1 MWTEQ
6 FLFSQSIKSII
17 KSNQME
23 KKQTVFERL
32 SAINVN
38 EHVEKK
44 DNLTYL
50 SWAWAWS
57 ETKRACPDATY
68 KILETEYDEAL
79 GFMCHTTVT
88 IEGETLEM
96 WLPVM
101 DGKNKS
107 MKKTPYSYSTRYGDK
122 QVEAATTFDI
132 NKTIMRC
139 LVKNLAMF
147 GLGIYIYAGEDLP
160 EGETT
165 AKAEAP
171 KKTAPAVGDGL
182 IELKKGTE
190 NWDAVVSYVT
200 ANKKNGVEKIGAQ
213 LVRKYK
219 ISPAIKKEIAN
230 IINAE

>member
-1 MWTEQ
+1 
-6 FLFSQSIKSII
+6 
-17 KSNQME
+17 ME
-23 KKQTVFERL
+23 KKLPVFERL

-38 EHVEKK
+38 DHVEKK
-44 DNLTYL
+44 SNLTYL

-57 ETKRACPDATY
+57 KTKTECPDATY

-107 MKKTPYSYSTRYGDK
+107 MKKTAYSYSTRYGDK
-122 QVEAATTFDI
+122 QVDAATTFDI

-165 AKAEAP
+165 ATKFEAP

-182 IELKKGTE
+182 IELKKGTA
-190 NWDAVVSYVT
+190 NWDAVVKYVT
-200 ANKKNGVEKIGAQ
+200 ENKANGVEKIGAQ

-230 IINAE
+230 LINA

>member
-1 MWTEQ
+1 MWSEQ
-6 FLFSQSIKSII
+6 YLSNQSFAPLGAKNSI

-23 KKQTVFERL
+23 NIKTVFERL

-38 EHVEKK
+38 DHVEKK

-57 ETKRACPDATY
+57 KTKTECPDATY
-68 KILETEYDEAL
+68 KIL
-79 GFMCHTTVT
+79 T

-107 MKKTPYSYSTRYGDK
+107 MKKTAYSYSTRYGDK
-122 QVEAATTFDI
+122 TVEAATTFDI

-160 EGETT
+160 EGETAST
-165 AKAEAP
+165 KVEAP
-171 KKTAPAVGDGL
+171 KLSAPAVGDAL
-182 IELKKGTE
+182 PDLKKGTS
-190 NWDAVVSYVT
+190 NWDAVVKYVT
-200 ANKKNGVEKIGAQ
+200 SNKALGIEKIGAQ
-213 LVRKYK
+213 ITRKYK
-219 ISPAIKKEIAN
+219 VSPALKKEIAN
-230 IINAE
+230 LLTAE

>member
-1 MWTEQ
+1 
-6 FLFSQSIKSII
+6 
-17 KSNQME
+17 ME

-38 EHVEKK
+38 DHVEKK

-68 KILETEYDEAL
+68 KILETEFDEVL

-107 MKKTPYSYSTRYGDK
+107 MKKTPYTYTTRYGDK
-122 QVEAATTFDI
+122 TVEAATTFDI

-139 LVKNLAMF
+139 FVKNLAMF

-160 EGETT
+160 EVESKSET
-165 AKAEAP
+165 P
-171 KKTAPAVGDGL
+171 KKSTKADDSGL
-182 IELKKGTE
+182 IELKKDTD
-190 NWDAVVSYVT
+190 NWNAVVKYVT
-200 ANKKNGVEKIGAQ
+200 ANKSLGLEKIGAQ
-213 LVRKYK
+213 LTRKYN
-219 ISPAIKKEIAN
+219 ISPDLKKEIAN
-230 IINAE
+230 LINAK

>member
-1 MWTEQ
+1 
-6 FLFSQSIKSII
+6 
-17 KSNQME
+17 ME
-23 KKQTVFERL
+23 KKTVFERL

-44 DNLTYL
+44 DGLTYL

-57 ETKRACPDATY
+57 EVKKACPDASY
-68 KILETEYDEAL
+68 KIGATEYDEVL

-107 MKKTPYSYSTRYGDK
+107 MKKYPYEYNTKYGAKLVD
-122 QVEAATTFDI
+122 AATTFDI

-160 EGETT
+160 EVESAQIVVSTIVAPTT
-165 AKAEAP
+165 N
-171 KKTAPAVGDGL
+171 TAPTAPTATVKQAVKPKEDL
-182 IELKKGTE
+182 PWLNKNNPNYSIIVQQLKSKVKT
-190 NWDAVVSYVT
+190 
-200 ANKKNGVEKIGAQ
+200 IAQ
-213 LVRKYK
+213 LRSEYK
-219 ISPAIKKEIAN
+219 LSKD
-230 IINAE
+230 INAELTALIN

>member
-1 MWTEQ
+1 ME
-6 FLFSQSIKSII
+6 
-17 KSNQME
+17 NQ
-23 KKQTVFERL
+23 KTVFERL

-38 EHVEKK
+38 DHVEKK
-44 DNLTYL
+44 SNLTYL

-68 KILETEYDEAL
+68 KIGETTYDDAL

-88 IEGETLEM
+88 IEDETLEM

-101 DGKNKS
+101 DGANKS
-107 MKKTPYSYSTRYGDK
+107 MKKVEYSYSTRYGDK
-122 QVEAATTFDI
+122 KVEAATTFDI

-160 EGETT
+160 EGDSAST
-165 AKAEAP
+165 KVEAP
-171 KKTAPAVGDGL
+171 KKTAQAVADGL
-182 IELKKGTE
+182 VDLKKGTE
-190 NWDAVVSYVT
+190 NWDAVVKYVT
-200 ANKKNGVEKIGAQ
+200 TNKALGIEKIGAQ

-219 ISPAIKKEIAN
+219 VSPALKKEIAN
-230 IINAE
+230 LINS

>member
-1 MWTEQ
+1 MQT
-6 FLFSQSIKSII
+6 L

-23 KKQTVFERL
+23 KKKSVFERL

-44 DNLTYL
+44 KDLSYL

-57 ETKRACPDATY
+57 ATKRECPDATY
-68 KILETEYDEAL
+68 KVLDTDYDESL

-101 DGKNKS
+101 DGANKS
-107 MKKTPYSYSTRYGDK
+107 MLKRSYTYSTRFGDK
-122 QVEAATTFDI
+122 TVESATTFDI

-147 GLGIYIYAGEDLP
+147 GMGIYIYAGEDLP

-165 AKAEAP
+165 ATVKPEAP
-171 KKTAPAVGDGL
+171 KKPETEEVKK
-182 IELKKGTE
+182 ITELEKGTA
-190 NWDAVVSYVT
+190 NWDAVVKYVT
-200 ANKKNGVEKIGAQ
+200 TNKALGIEKIGEQ
-213 LVRKYK
+213 LVRKYT
-219 ISPAIKKEIAN
+219 ISPALKKEIAKL
-230 IINAE
+230 INAQ

>member
-1 MWTEQ
+1 
-6 FLFSQSIKSII
+6 
-17 KSNQME
+17 ME
-23 KKQTVFERL
+23 NKKTVFERL
-32 SAINVN
+32 SAINLN

-57 ETKRACPDATY
+57 ATKTACPDATY
-68 KILETEYDEAL
+68 KIGETEYDDAL

-107 MKKTPYSYSTRYGDK
+107 MKKTAYSYSTRYGDK

-160 EGETT
+160 ESETTT
-165 AKAEAP
+165 AKVETV
-171 KKTAPAVGDGL
+171 KKPEPTSNL
-182 IELKKGTE
+182 IELKKGTD
-190 NWDAVVSYVT
+190 NWNAVVKYVT
-200 ANKKNGVEKIGAQ
+200 ANKKLGIEKVGAQ

-230 IINAE
+230 LINAE

>member
-1 MWTEQ
+1 
-6 FLFSQSIKSII
+6 
-17 KSNQME
+17 ME

-107 MKKTPYSYSTRYGDK
+107 MKKTAYSYSTRYGDK
-122 QVEAATTFDI
+122 TVEAATTFDI

-160 EGETT
+160 EGETAST
-165 AKAEAP
+165 KVEAP
-171 KKTAPAVGDGL
+171 KLSAPAVGDAL
-182 IELKKGTE
+182 PDLKKGTS
-190 NWDAVVSYVT
+190 NWDAVVKYVT
-200 ANKKNGVEKIGAQ
+200 SNKALGIEKIGAQ
-213 LVRKYK
+213 ITRKYK
-219 ISPAIKKEIAN
+219 VSPALKKEIAN
-230 IINAE
+230 LLTAE

>member
-1 MWTEQ
+1 
-6 FLFSQSIKSII
+6 
-17 KSNQME
+17 ME
-23 KKQTVFERL
+23 KKKSVFERL

-50 SWAWAWS
+50 SWAWAWTA
-57 ETKRACPDATY
+57 TKTECPDATY

-107 MKKTPYSYSTRYGDK
+107 MKKTAYSYSSRYGDK
-122 QVEAATTFDI
+122 TVEAATTFDI

-160 EGETT
+160 E
-165 AKAEAP
+165 AESVKPAAP
-171 KKTAPAVGDGL
+171 SQPLKEMKSDEL
-182 IELKKGTE
+182 IELKKGTA
-190 NWDAVVSYVT
+190 NWDAVVKYVT

-230 IINAE
+230 LINAE

>member
-1 MWTEQ
+1 
-6 FLFSQSIKSII
+6 
-17 KSNQME
+17 ME
-23 KKQTVFERL
+23 NKKTVFERL

-38 EHVEKK
+38 DHVEKK

-57 ETKRACPDATY
+57 KTKTECPDATY
-68 KILETEYDEAL
+68 KILETEYDEQL

-107 MKKTPYSYSTRYGDK
+107 MKKTAYTYSTKYGDK
-122 QVEAATTFDI
+122 TVDAATTFDI

-165 AKAEAP
+165 ATKVEAP
-171 KKTAPAVGDGL
+171 KKTAPTVGDGL
-182 IELKKGTE
+182 IELKKGTA
-190 NWDAVVSYVT
+190 NWEAGVKYVT
-200 ANKKNGVEKIGAQ
+200 ENKANGVEKIGAQ

-230 IINAE
+230 LINS

>member
-1 MWTEQ
+1 
-6 FLFSQSIKSII
+6 
-17 KSNQME
+17 ME
-23 KKQTVFERL
+23 SKKTVFERL

-38 EHVEKK
+38 IHIEKK
-44 DNLTYL
+44 KDLSYL

-68 KILETEYDEAL
+68 KIGETEFDENL

-101 DGKNKS
+101 DGANKS
-107 MKKTPYSYSTRYGDK
+107 MLKKSYTYTTRYGDK
-122 QVEAATTFDI
+122 SVEAATTFDI

-160 EGETT
+160 EAEKSEVIMP
-165 AKAEAP
+165 KAPVKPEQ
-171 KKTAPAVGDGL
+171 KEESEKIT
-182 IELKKGTE
+182 LKKDSE
-190 NWDAVVSYVT
+190 NWNNVVKYIQ
-200 ANKKNGVEKIGAQ
+200 ANKSLGLEKIGLQ
-213 LVRKYK
+213 LNRKYT
-219 ISPAIKKEIAN
+219 ISPALKKELAN
-230 IINAE
+230 IIKTEE

>member
-1 MWTEQ
+1 
-6 FLFSQSIKSII
+6 
-17 KSNQME
+17 ME

-38 EHVEKK
+38 NHVEKK
-44 DNLTYL
+44 KDLSYL

-57 ETKRACPDATY
+57 ETKRECPDATY
-68 KILETEYDEAL
+68 KILETDYDETL

-101 DGKNKS
+101 DGANKS
-107 MKKTPYSYSTRYGDK
+107 MLKRSYTYSTRYGDK
-122 QVEAATTFDI
+122 TVESATTFDI

-160 EGETT
+160 EGETNAT
-165 AKAEAP
+165 AKPEAP
-171 KKTAPAVGDGL
+171 KKADTDDGL
-182 IELKKGTE
+182 MELKKGTA
-190 NWDAVVSYVT
+190 NWDAVVKYVT
-200 ANKKNGVEKIGAQ
+200 ANKALGIEKIGGQ

-219 ISPAIKKEIAN
+219 ISPALKKEIGN
-230 IINAE
+230 LINAK

>member
-1 MWTEQ
+1 
-6 FLFSQSIKSII
+6 
-17 KSNQME
+17 ME

-44 DNLTYL
+44 KDLSYL

-57 ETKRACPDATY
+57 EVKRACPDARY
-68 KILETEYDEAL
+68 DIQPTEYDEAL

-101 DGKNKS
+101 DGANKS
-107 MKKTPYSYSTRYGDK
+107 MLKTPYTYKTKYGEKTVDG
-122 QVEAATTFDI
+122 ATTFDI

-147 GLGIYIYAGEDLP
+147 GLGLYIFAGEDLP
-160 EGETT
+160 EDTST
-165 AKAEAP
+165 AV
-171 KKTAPAVGDGL
+171 APAPVAKKESTL
-182 IELKKGTE
+182 IELVKDSTDW
-190 NWDAVVSYVT
+190 NNVVKYVV
-200 ANKKNGVEKIGAQ
+200 ANKEQGLAKIGQQ
-213 LVRKYK
+213 LNRKYS
-219 ISPAIKKEIAN
+219 ISAELKTEIAN
-230 IINAE
+230 LINQ

>member
-1 MWTEQ
+1 
-6 FLFSQSIKSII
+6 
-17 KSNQME
+17 ME

-107 MKKTPYSYSTRYGDK
+107 MKKTAYSYSTRYGDK
-122 QVEAATTFDI
+122 QVDSATTFDI

-160 EGETT
+160 EGETNV
-165 AKAEAP
+165 KP
-171 KKTAPAVGDGL
+171 TAPSQPLKEMSANGTLVD
-182 IELKKGTE
+182 LKKGTE
-190 NWDAVVSYVT
+190 NWDAVIKYVT
-200 ANKKNGVEKIGAQ
+200 ANKSLGIEKIGAQ
-213 LVRKYK
+213 LTRKYK
-219 ISPAIKKEIAN
+219 ISPALKKEIAN
-230 IINAE
+230 LLNA

>member
-1 MWTEQ
+1 
-6 FLFSQSIKSII
+6 
-17 KSNQME
+17 ME
-23 KKQTVFERL
+23 KKQSVFERL

-44 DNLTYL
+44 SNLSYL

-57 ETKRACPDATY
+57 EVKRACPDARY
-68 KILETEYDEAL
+68 DVKPTEYDEAL

-101 DGKNKS
+101 DGANKS
-107 MKKTPYSYSTRYGDK
+107 MLKIPYTYKTKYGEKSVDG
-122 QVEAATTFDI
+122 ATTFDI

-171 KKTAPAVGDGL
+171 KKTAPATADGL
-182 IELKKGTE
+182 VDLKKGTD
-190 NWDAVVSYVT
+190 NWNAVVKYVT
-200 ANKKNGVEKIGAQ
+200 SNKAMGIEKIGAQ
-213 LVRKYK
+213 LTRKYK
-219 ISPAIKKEIAN
+219 ISPALKKEIAN
-230 IINAE
+230 ILNA